1 DFYCQLWDMRSDHPV
16 F

>member
-1 DFYCQLWDMRSDHPV
+1 DFYCQLWHMRSDHPV

>member
-1 DFYCQLWDMRSDHPV
+1 EFYCQLWDMRSDHPV

>member
-1 DFYCQLWDMRSDHPV
+1 DFYCQMWDMRSDHPV